1 MLAQHGQ
8 AEKRLELATVDR
20 QLRDGVQ
27 RWQVLSACSLALESV
42 RAVYERDRQ
51 PEVLRE
57 ASTYLA
63 ELTSGRYRR
72 IWTTMG
78 GRMLSVDDSEGRP
91 ISVDV
96 LSCGTR
102 EQIFLSLRLALVS
115 AYARRGIRLPVVMD
129 DVLVNFDT
137 TRAKAAVGVLAEFA
151 RAGHQLLVFTCHEH
165 LAQLFHE
172 ARVEVRA
179 LPGGTLPWTRPS
191 FQWDQPPR
199 EPVRG
204 SVPAPHFVPEPA
216 PPPAPPVEEEI
227 VAAEPPPVVATPPP
241 APAPAPAAAPALR
254 RNGHAARPRRAKPA
268 AVVRPAPEP
277 RRRVTSAVE
286 SVPWS
291 AEEFEGELV
300 DRVRRSV
307 VVEERPAGPPPATT
321 REMPPAES
329 QAAEPEDSHPASTAD
344 KPPQLRPTS
353 QVAWP

>member
-1 MLAQHGQ
+1 MADARQLDEQRHQLNDEVTAALMASEAPKQIAAHLDSAADLRRLADETTAAKQALRAKLGHVWEERGAIAQQLKAMLAQHGQ
-8 AEKRLELATVDR
+8 PEKRLELATVDR

-72 IWTTMG
+72 IWTTLG
-78 GRMLSVDDSEGRP
+78 GRMLSVDDSDGRP

-204 SVPAPHFVPEPA
+204 SVPRPISCPSQRRRRRRLSKKRSLLPNRPQSLLHLRPHLLRRPHLLPHR
-216 PPPAPPVEEEI
+216 
-227 VAAEPPPVVATPPP
+227 VATVMPP
-241 APAPAPAAAPALR
+241 
-254 RNGHAARPRRAKPA
+254 GHGVPSRPRWS
-268 AVVRPAPEP
+268 VRPRNRA
-277 RRRVTSAVE
+277 
-286 SVPWS
+286 
-291 AEEFEGELV
+291 
-300 DRVRRSV
+300 
-307 VVEERPAGPPPATT
+307 AG
-321 REMPPAES
+321 
-329 QAAEPEDSHPASTAD
+329 
-344 KPPQLRPTS
+344 
-353 QVAWP
+353 